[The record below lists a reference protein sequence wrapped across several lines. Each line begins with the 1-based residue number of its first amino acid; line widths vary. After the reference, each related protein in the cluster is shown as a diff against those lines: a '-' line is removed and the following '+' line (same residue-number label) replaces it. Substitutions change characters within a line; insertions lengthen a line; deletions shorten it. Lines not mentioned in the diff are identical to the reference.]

1 MTPCCDT
8 TLQSF
13 FSSCYRTLLHFPPM
27 MKSSKTFADHG
38 PWIHQLLKWNWKNL
52 YFPSFFLLAFYFYFM
67 YLYLELFLVFLEL
80 LWSVSMTIS
89 AWFLLVYTYIFRIIF
104 IFFRTSVKPNWA
116 FLWKLRYMCR
126 SLLVF
131 LFYKIHSLW
140 PELWLAAATNKNE
153 SWLVNSEVCVLL
165 KSTVIY
171 LDVNGVRKLTIN
183 ALIFFWKGA
192 KEDPNRHF

>member
-1 MTPCCDT
+1 MRHHVTVFFLFLWSNITPLSTNDEVIKDLCGP
-8 TLQSF
+8 
-13 FSSCYRTLLHFPPM
+13 RTLNPPTFK
-27 MKSSKTFADHG
+27 MKLKKSLFSK
-38 PWIHQLLKWNWKNL
+38 
-52 YFPSFFLLAFYFYFM
+52 FFLLAFYFYFM